1 MNHHLTQFAKQ
12 LALWT
17 EDIIEHGRTPF
28 RRVDTAPHIETEL
41 GVITPPLIFW
51 INRQSMMAGGIVFLP
66 DNNLTAELEK
76 GRACASAL
84 GLRHFVTWE
93 TEQVRI
99 WKIEDDN
106 TTEHQSFPLENPDNL
121 ESFRYL
127 LADLLD
133 ALKLLA
139 VLGAIPPAELSHW
152 YLSNLL
158 QITLLQA
165 SPSLIE
171 AYRSQRSEMDEHSP
185 EDATICANEANR
197 LLLLQVLSLLWFDKF
212 PDAILPEKMERAIE
226 LSLPDLP
233 DDIRQPLSLRTT
245 IKPPA
250 LPLEAAVSFHHLLLR
265 LRQLA
270 WQHSPERSKKS
281 IFSLNQS
288 WYRNT
293 ESDSVAA
300 AINIYPAAP
309 PRDNTTEVILSNS
322 PSLLAITA
330 FLNTIAQQQPKTM
343 LFGNLFQLEQ
353 ATLPNQ
359 DIVARLLNR
368 TGIASSKRREFTTRL
383 RAAWPNRHLKIKTG
397 QPHWSWELTHLLGI
411 CHPGQRL
418 TIDLPDEILNDPDNG
433 KVWALLH
440 ENCAILKAEQI
451 DAGVLRFTLLHN
463 ERPQQTLTL
472 KKSSEER
479 EIPQFDDSIQMRDQL
494 LLALN
499 LPNSIY
505 KLLGHELVW
514 PEKDCPVKTSS
525 GREIYRKSSLYRRLR
540 AILNKETADNTPE
553 PEVLLLKELEQFAAT
568 NTSGADLDLFLA
580 NLLSCP
586 SVAEIDQSVPSAT
599 AKTSATGIAVSKK
612 LKETLRQQLTTHGIP
627 NFPEQYL
634 YFLDHP
640 EICHYSI
647 VPPLELKSS
656 LLGQFEYLDSSGQTI
671 GGYGVELEQILL
683 LCSDSGR
690 SEFDLP
696 KDRHQLEQL
705 LDYYRKDLNSLY
717 KYLKNLCYSQIE
729 NSKTARQIIRKTWKK
744 LNLPDPAWFKE

>member
-28 RRVDTAPHIETEL
+28 RRVDTAPQIETEL
-41 GVITPPLIFW
+41 GVITPPLVFW
-51 INRQSMMAGGIVFLP
+51 INRQSMMAGGIVLLP
-66 DNNLTAELEK
+66 ENNLAEELRK

-99 WKIEDDN
+99 WEIKGDN
-106 TTEHQSFPLENPDNL
+106 ATEHQSFPLGNPDNL

-139 VLGAIPPAELSHW
+139 VLGAIPPVELSHW
-152 YLSNLL
+152 YLSNLF

-165 SPSLIE
+165 LPSLIE

-185 EDATICANEANR
+185 EDASNCANEANR

-212 PDAILPEKMERAIE
+212 PDTILPEKMERAIE

-233 DDIRQPLSLRTT
+233 DDVRQPLSLRTT
-245 IKPPA
+245 IKPPT

-270 WQHSPERSKKS
+270 WQHSPERSKRS

-288 WYRNT
+288 WYREAKSNST
-293 ESDSVAA
+293 AA
-300 AINIYPAAP
+300 AILLYPAVP
-309 PRDNTTEVILSNS
+309 PCDATTKVILSNS
-322 PSLLAITA
+322 PSLLALTA
-330 FLNTIAQQQPKTM
+330 LLNAISKQQPKIM

-353 ATLPNQ
+353 ASLPRQN
-359 DIVARLLNR
+359 IAAWLLNR
-368 TGIASSKRREFTTRL
+368 TGIASNKRREFTTRL
-383 RAAWPNRHLKIKTG
+383 RAAWPNRYLKIKTG
-397 QPHWSWELTHLLGI
+397 QPYWSWELTHLLGI
-411 CHPGQRL
+411 CHAGQHL
-418 TIDLPDEILNDPDNG
+418 TIDLAGEILNNPDNC
-433 KVWALLH
+433 KVWALLY
-440 ENCAILKAEQI
+440 ENCTLLQVEQI
-451 DAGVLRFTLLHN
+451 DTETLRFTLLHN
-463 ERPQQTLTL
+463 DRAQQTLTL
-472 KKSSEER
+472 KEGIKEK
-479 EIPQFDDSIQMRDQL
+479 EIHLLDDPAQMRSQL
-494 LLALN
+494 LFALK
-499 LPNSIY
+499 LPNTIFR
-505 KLLGHELVW
+505 LLGNELVW
-514 PEKDCPVKTSS
+514 PEKTCQEKDSP
-525 GREIYRKSSLYRRLR
+525 GREVYYKSSLYLYFQ
-540 AILNKETADNTPE
+540 ALLNEADSGNIPE
-553 PEVLLLKELEQFAAT
+553 PEALLLEELDQFAAT
-568 NTSGADLDLFLA
+568 NNSIKTLDTLLADLLD
-580 NLLSCP
+580 CP
-586 SVAEIDQSVPSAT
+586 DVTEIIQPEPSTT
-599 AKTSATGIAVSKK
+599 ARTISPEIAASKK
-612 LKETLRQQLTTHGIP
+612 LKKTLQEQLTTHGIP

-634 YFLDHP
+634 YFLNQP

-647 VPPLELKSS
+647 TPPLELKSS
-656 LLGQFEYLDSSGQTI
+656 LLGQFEYQDGAGQLI
-671 GGYGVELEQILL
+671 SGYGTELEQTLL

-705 LDYYRKDLNSLY
+705 LEYYRKDLNSLY
-717 KYLKNLCYSQIE
+717 KFLKNLCYSQID
-729 NSKTARQIIRKTWKK
+729 NSKTARQIIRNTWKK